1 MWLIFSLNSKVDKNW
16 KDFPHINS
24 MDGNTVFDKNPMENA
39 RNGDKSINT
48 RLYHRL
54 FLINRLI
61 FEVLPELRNNTRA
74 FYRIVGSDS
83 SEQHHRPSLRMSKRA
98 RIGYQDGFKSEE
110 DVGVYTRV
118 LTTDWLK

>member
-1 MWLIFSLNSKVDKNW
+1 MLKKTYTKYSFCFWGVMFFHFSLSA
-16 KDFPHINS
+16 I
-24 MDGNTVFDKNPMENA
+24 
-39 RNGDKSINT
+39 
-48 RLYHRL
+48 
-54 FLINRLI
+54 
-61 FEVLPELRNNTRA
+61 VLPELRNNTRA